1 MSEPQQPQE
10 NWQGLNIK
18 GGTNDIHDNA
28 FNQNHSGPGDNVAGD
43 KNVTV
48 QPTTQQG
55 NVFNDQAQGHFYGP
69 VNQYFVPPPLEPT
82 IDGPPNNLTKYGLSP
97 DRFVGRAEDLAAI
110 HDHFAQEPRLVIAGL
125 GGLGKSALALEY
137 GLRHLAA
144 DYRGGAGW
152 FEAGNL
158 AAQLSAWMQD
168 NFGLNFERDDRR
180 QIAEGWRK
188 WQEFCGPQRQA
199 LVIIDGVDPARYAE
213 TIAPYLPPETDD
225 SPFRLLVTARSTLGW
240 PQQATRSLAPLGLAE
255 MGDWLAAALPADRLA
270 ADPQATAA
278 LLDRLGGWP
287 LALKIAIAT
296 LQLDPHLMI
305 AQLLAEID
313 AALTEPPPTAAAPRG
328 LWASLQASWDRL
340 DADSQALA
348 RLLSLFGPTAIPWDW
363 VADLIAQ
370 GPAPL
375 PASPPPP
382 RRKRDRLW
390 SMLTGQP
397 TAPTAPAPAP
407 PPPIAH
413 PLMARGRLLDACVI
427 APANLSNHYQIHSLV
442 QEFAGRD
449 WPAAERD
456 RWAATLGTVAAN
468 WAATIPKQPDW
479 EQVQALRLCL
489 PHAQA
494 ATAHLERLLANQADS
509 AIQQQL
515 KATQK
520 AINYPLVRLSLLPAF
535 EATFRKA
542 RQTHDQARKTGNLDT
557 FKDAL
562 AGYRRALDQLREAL
576 PADSRQRAGY
586 LHELANCLK
595 DMGDYRTG
603 VIAAAEAVAIVDHPD
618 SNRSLVARYL
628 NTLGTLYDH
637 SGELAKA
644 EPILLRSLEITEQVL
659 GADHPNTAAS
669 LNNLALLYESQGR
682 YEAAEPLFRRSLD
695 IWERVL
701 GADHPD
707 TASSLNNLANLYQFQ
722 GRYEAAEPLLR
733 RSLEIREQSLRA
745 DHPATA
751 NSLNNLAALYNSQG
765 RHEAAE
771 PLFRRSLEICEQS
784 LGADHPATATS
795 LNNLAKLYYSQ
806 GRYEAAEPLLRR
818 SLEIREQSLG
828 ADHPDTAN
836 SLNDLANLYQS
847 QGRYE
852 AAEPLYLR
860 CLAIL
865 PAKLGQDHP
874 NTKAGFSNFRIF
886 VQTVLEADRA
896 ADLSDHPLTQSILQ
910 QLQNP

>member
-1 MSEPQQPQE
+1 
-10 NWQGLNIK
+10 
-18 GGTNDIHDNA
+18 
-28 FNQNHSGPGDNVAGD
+28 
-43 KNVTV
+43 
-48 QPTTQQG
+48 
-55 NVFNDQAQGHFYGP
+55 
-69 VNQYFVPPPLEPT
+69 
-82 IDGPPNNLTKYGLSP
+82 
-97 DRFVGRAEDLAAI
+97 
-110 HDHFAQEPRLVIAGL
+110 
-125 GGLGKSALALEY
+125 LGKSALALEY
-137 GLRHLAA
+137 GSRHRA
-144 DYRGGAGW
+144 DYRGGVGW

-188 WQEFCGPQRQA
+188 WQAFCGPQRQA
-199 LVIIDGVDPARYAE
+199 LVIIDGVEAVGYSKA
-213 TIAPYLPPETDD
+213 IAPYLPPDQDD

-240 PQQATRSLAPLGLAE
+240 PEQTTRSLAPLGSAE
-255 MGDWLAAALPADRLA
+255 MGDWLAEALPADRLA

-296 LQLDPHLMI
+296 LQLDPHLTI

-370 GPAPL
+370 GPTPL

-390 SMLTGQP
+390 AVLTGQP
-397 TAPTAPAPAP
+397 PAPTAPAPAP

-413 PLMARGRLLDACVI
+413 PLMTRGRLLDACVI
-427 APANLSNHYQIHSLV
+427 APANLPNHYQIHGLV

-456 RWAATLGTVAAN
+456 RWAKALGTVAAN
-468 WAATIPKQPDW
+468 WAAAIPSQPTW

-494 ATAHLERLLANQADS
+494 ATAHLERLLAKQPDS

-520 AINYPLVRLSLLPAF
+520 AINYPLVRLSLPPAF

-542 RQTHDQARKTGNLDT
+542 RQTHDQARKTGQPAI
-557 FKDAL
+557 FEAAL
-562 AGYRRALDQLREAL
+562 AGYRRALDQLRSAL

-586 LHELANCLK
+586 LHELAVCLK

-603 VIAAAEAVAIVDHPD
+603 AIAAAEAVAIVDRPD
-618 SNRSLVARYL
+618 SDQLLVARYL
-628 NTLGTLYDH
+628 HTLGRLYDH
-637 SGELAKA
+637 SVETAQA
-644 EPILLRSLEITEQVL
+644 EPILLRVLEIRERLL
-659 GADHPNTAAS
+659 GADHLDTAAS
-669 LNNLALLYESQGR
+669 LNNLALLYYYKGRYEAAEPLYRRALEIYERLLLRASHPGAATSLNNLALLYYSQGRYEAAEPLYRRSLEIRERLLGADHPDTAQSLNNLAGLYESQGR
-682 YEAAEPLFRRSLD
+682 YEAAEPLYRRSLE
-695 IWERVL
+695 IRERLLGANHPDTAQSLNSLANLYYSQGRYETAEPLYRQSLEIRERLL

-707 TASSLNNLANLYQFQ
+707 TAQSLNNLAGLY
-722 GRYEAAEPLLR
+722 E
-733 RSLEIREQSLRA
+733 
-745 DHPATA
+745 
-751 NSLNNLAALYNSQG
+751 
-765 RHEAAE
+765 
-771 PLFRRSLEICEQS
+771 
-784 LGADHPATATS
+784 
-795 LNNLAKLYYSQ
+795 
-806 GRYEAAEPLLRR
+806 
-818 SLEIREQSLG
+818 
-828 ADHPDTAN
+828 
-836 SLNDLANLYQS
+836 S

-852 AAEPLYLR
+852 AAEPLYRR
-860 CLAIL
+860 CLEIAL
-865 PAKLGQDHP
+865 EKLGQDHP
-874 NTKAGFSNFRIF
+874 NTQTFQKNFRRF
-886 VQTVLEADRA
+886 VQTVIEADRA
-896 ADLSDHPLTQSILQ
+896 ADLSDHPLTRSLLQ
-910 QLQNP
+910 ELTTPPEP